1 MQPTVIHAL
10 EIKCEVCCGCKN
22 PLKLCDGYNK
32 DSWKLSIPRSQAFE
46 WAFDLRQLPSPL
58 VWWAVTCPVSRFD
71 INELGNKAGSA
82 ASFSP
87 IMTFLRADIMSWHSV
102 ARSAHE
108 GARSPS
114 PGHWKWTCT
123 RYLMAFPVGSM
134 NLLQASRGQFTNW
147 TAISKQSWQWDP
159 WTATRAILGSWVHLQ
174 STLKHW
180 NFAALDGATLSTSI
194 YTAAWSVEVPWINTY
209 YYMSTC
215 VNDMSMDMDNDMY
228 NIYIYMHVRYFMDI
242 WVYGCMD
249 ILIWICIWM

>member
-87 IMTFLRADIMSWHSV
+87 IMKFLRADIMSWHSV

-123 RYLMAFPVGSM
+123 RHLMAFPVGSM

-147 TAISKQSWQWDP
+147 TAISKQTMAMGSMNCHPGDP
-159 WTATRAILGSWVHLQ
+159 RLLGAFAEHPEALELCGSW
-174 STLKHW
+174 W
-180 NFAALDGATLSTSI
+180 C
-194 YTAAWSVEVPWINTY
+194 YT
-209 YYMSTC
+209 
-215 VNDMSMDMDNDMY
+215 
-228 NIYIYMHVRYFMDI
+228 IYIYLHCGLKRRSAMDQYI
-242 WVYGCMD
+242 LHEYMCKLYVHGYG
-249 ILIWICIWM
+249 